1 MGVAISAMEMESLE
15 GSKATVSDLSEK
27 EEKEILHILQ
37 EEATKGKG
45 SYRIPNADLEA
56 TLHKA
61 CEKGWAEVT
70 RLLLE
75 GRSLDPNALDY
86 RRTNLRPLH
95 LSARGGHEEL
105 VEYLI
110 SKGARVDGEDFNGST
125 ALHHSMREGE
135 WSISER
141 LVSTH
146 DASILKCNGSGEV
159 PLLLGLDRAIRE
171 EEEEKGKE
179 AFHSL
184 LVMYDSIALPCSVQY
199 GIIKSVYER
208 EWKEELLYLL
218 QIDEKKSKGKTV
230 RHSPLLLTVA
240 TNGDE
245 KVCDFLLENN
255 ADYTITDEYGNTALH
270 HAITNG
276 HFNCVKVLLQRAPAL
291 LSVCNNRGEGVV
303 RFAVWTRSHDMVLML
318 VEAGAKVDQ
327 EDVKGDTPLLSAIR
341 QDSRGIAEYLVK
353 DLQCDVFR
361 NNKNGVSLLSSELMD
376 SLQSRNTNK
385 ALWLLS
391 LAPVSSK
398 SLSKDCLYLA
408 CQQGMMDVIDVL
420 LQVCH
425 CDPFQVSP
433 VSGLT
438 PYHAAIK
445 ERSVPVLQRLLA
457 YKTCPLSLA
466 AANGVTVSE
475 MAKNCPGAVK
485 VLELGRKKDL
495 SFAQKVVK
503 VFVLGEDGVGKSS
516 LAHAVKV
523 SNKGLGGR
531 RGTIRKREPSLGI
544 KVRKVDLAEA
554 GPILLYDCP
563 SSIRYQ
569 RPNVL
574 RKLVNG
580 GYPSL
585 FIVVTDVRKS
595 KEEVG
600 ENVSSWASYINS
612 IAVKGSYVIVTGSY
626 ADESTMSQ
634 WGFQDGSSIGE
645 YNTNLISGGAVMVD
659 TRSVR
664 SRQVND
670 LLSMLAQSI
679 ASLRSSC
686 TEKPL
691 QFQHL
696 ALYVFLSERLSSV
709 TVSLPLSNLMEM
721 IEGDSY
727 YNNID
732 LSVKESLVILEDK
745 GLILNLEDKVH
756 SQSIL
761 VLQPY
766 LLLNNVLNAIITSPT
781 SDDGLIEER
790 AFLESLPGIAP
801 QLVSLVLQK
810 FSLCLSLQSPTL
822 SFGTSSTISPLKKTP
837 NLFFPSKV
845 TREAPDPDIVG
856 KLFNSMD
863 SYRFGWFI
871 EPSQSFQ
878 FPIDILHSIQ
888 MEILSLDSSTNDSCD
903 DSVRSTELA
912 YHVWS
917 RGVHCV
923 KGEVQFILDEQENGE
938 QVTLFMSCQPGDEFK
953 LVKQRSELLGMIRR
967 VTSIISDKNEF
978 VISPVHLSS
987 YPLNSEVDLVV
998 HDVSEISSAL
1008 SEGKESLSSTDGTV
1022 SIKDLLYFESYQYFP
1037 RPSAISISVTNEE
1050 EKCSYLESFLGQS
1063 SVPESDPV
1071 LVSMIAT
1078 HLLGLSDDAVT
1089 EVMAGALGDGGTG
1102 ATGARSIVSGLFK
1115 KWAENISFSSFVNN
1129 LEEMLNQSSIQ

>member
-1 MGVAISAMEMESLE
+1 MGVAINFYGSGHPTME
-15 GSKATVSDLSEK
+15 GSKAAVSDLSEK

-37 EEATKGKG
+37 EEANKGRG
-45 SYRIPNADLEA
+45 WYRITSADLEA

-61 CEKGWAEVT
+61 CENGWVEVT

-75 GRSLDPNALDY
+75 VHSLDPNALDY

-95 LSARGGHEEL
+95 LAARGGHEEL

-110 SKGARVDGEDFNGST
+110 NKGARVDGEDFTGST

-146 DASILKCNGSGEV
+146 DANLLKCNGSGEV

-171 EEEEKGKE
+171 EEEEKGKKM
-179 AFHSL
+179 FHSL
-184 LVMYDSIALPCSVQY
+184 LVMYDRITLPCSIQY
-199 GIIKSVYER
+199 TIIKSVYQR
-208 EWKEELLYLL
+208 DWREELLYLL

-240 TNGDE
+240 INGDE
-245 KVCDFLLENN
+245 DVCDFLLENN

-270 HAITNG
+270 HAISNG
-276 HFNCVKVLLQRAPAL
+276 HFNCVKVLLRKAPSL
-291 LSVCNNRGEGVV
+291 LSVCNKREEGVV

-318 VEAGAKVDQ
+318 VEAGAKADQ
-327 EDVKGDTPLLSAIR
+327 EDIKGDTPLLSAIR

-353 DLQCDVFR
+353 DLQCDIISS
-361 NNKNGVSLLSSELMD
+361 NKNGVSPLSSELMD
-376 SLQSRNTNK
+376 SLQCRNTNK

-391 LAPVSSK
+391 LVPINAK

-408 CQQGMMDVIDVL
+408 CQQGMMNVIDVL
-420 LQVCH
+420 LQICH
-425 CDPFQVSP
+425 CDPFQLSP

-445 ERSVPVLQRLLA
+445 ERSIAVLQHLLA

-466 AANGVTVSE
+466 AANGITVVE
-475 MAKNCPGAVK
+475 MAKNCPGAAK

-523 SNKGLGGR
+523 SNRGIGGR
-531 RGTIRKREPSLGI
+531 RGTIKKREPSLGI

-554 GPILLYDCP
+554 GPVLLYDCP

-574 RKLVNG
+574 RKLVSG

-585 FIVVTDVRKS
+585 FIIVTDVRKS
-595 KEEVG
+595 KDEVG
-600 ENVSSWASYINS
+600 ENVSSWADYINS

-645 YNTNLISGGAVMVD
+645 YCTNVISGGAIMVD

-679 ASLRSSC
+679 ASLRS
-686 TEKPL
+686 TYTGKPL

-696 ALYVFLSERLSSV
+696 ALYVFLNERLVSS
-709 TVSLPLSNLMEM
+709 TVSLPVSNLMEM

-727 YNNID
+727 YNDID
-732 LSVKESLVILEDK
+732 LSVKESLAILEDK
-745 GLILNLEDKVH
+745 GLVLNLENKVH
-756 SQSIL
+756 DQSIL

-766 LLLNNVLNAIITSPT
+766 LLLNNILNAIITSPT
-781 SDDGLIEER
+781 SDNGLIEER
-790 AFLESLPGIAP
+790 AFLEALPGIAP
-801 QLVSLVLQK
+801 QLVSLFLQK
-810 FSLCLSLQSPTL
+810 FSLCLSLQSPPTL
-822 SFGTSSTISPLKKTP
+822 SFGTLSTVLPLEKMPT
-837 NLFFPSKV
+837 LFFPSKV
-845 TREAPDPDIVG
+845 TREAPDPDTVG
-856 KLFNSMD
+856 RLFNSMD

-871 EPSQSFQ
+871 EPTQSLQ
-878 FPIDILHSIQ
+878 FPIDILHAIQ
-888 MEILSLDSSTNDSCD
+888 MEILSLDNNNNSCD
-903 DSVRSTELA
+903 SEGSTELA

-923 KGEVQFILDEQENGE
+923 RGELQFVVEQENGE
-938 QVTLFMSCQPGDEFK
+938 QVTLFMSCLPGDEFK
-953 LVKQRSELLGMIRR
+953 LVKQRGELLAMIRR

-978 VISPVHLSS
+978 IISPVHLQS
-987 YPLNSEVDLVV
+987 YPLNGDTELVV
-998 HDVSEISSAL
+998 HDVSEVASAL
-1008 SEGKESLSSTDGTV
+1008 SEGRDSLTSTEGTV
-1022 SIKDLLYFESYQYFP
+1022 SIKELLYFESYQYFP
-1037 RPSAISISVTNEE
+1037 RPSIISTSLTNEE
-1050 EKCSYLESFLGQS
+1050 EKLESFISQS
-1063 SVPESDPV
+1063 SVPESDSV

-1089 EVMAGALGDGGTG
+1089 EVMAGALGDGETG
-1102 ATGARSIVSGLFK
+1102 ATGTSSIVSGLFK
-1115 KWAENISFSSFVNN
+1115 KWAQNIPCSSLVNN
-1129 LEEMLNQSSIQ
+1129 LEEILNRSSIQ